1 MSYIDKELEESFAE
15 LNAIY
20 SDIECVNCLKDL
32 VGDNLELKYFVV
44 NEVESY
50 NYELLCTPPTD
61 AKNRTKA
68 ESDSYFKDLVKKLS
82 IELRRRGMHKEAMDI
97 LSMSIGEL
105 NKRMT
110 KDQYIRSLREP
121 RIVKGLELGLN
132 KTNAKALSLI
142 IEQLCVDRYGKA

>member
-20 SDIECVNCLKDL
+20 SDVECVNCLKDL

-44 NEVESY
+44 NEVETY

-61 AKNRTKA
+61 AKNRTTA
-68 ESDSYFKDLVKKLS
+68 EGDSYFKDLVKKLS

-97 LSMSIGEL
+97 LSMNIGEL
-105 NKRMT
+105 PNKRMT
-110 KDQYIRSLREP
+110 EAQYIRSLREP
-121 RIVKGLELGLN
+121 RIAFGLKCGLN

-142 IEQLCVDRYGKA
+142 IEQLCGEVYK